1 MKFKDLDQ
9 RLLKLY
15 NGDVWAFPD
24 FKLIYSLYERI
35 KGKEVQ
41 KPVFKKQKFKE
52 MISGLQEYISNVP
65 RYATDLDQVFP
76 FQVGLHHSIFEQN
89 IINFDFDFRP
99 LLSDR
104 ITFEEYIQ
112 KYCLK
117 DNSSGNQTDV
127 ANSTDQEFSTETSQN
142 STESENHAELITKDF
157 GTNQTSENKEV
168 PNWEDY
174 KNHFLPTMKVQE
186 VVDFFSVLKKPFK
199 GKGKPFLTEEQF
211 NDFIK
216 RSFCG
221 EVNTPKPKI
230 FLPQRSKLAVEK
242 LFFIYYDRCRS
253 EVSYSKSKLEYLDLL
268 KTAFDTLAF
277 SNSDEKNFRINKSTY
292 DWEIYR

>member
-9 RLLKLY
+9 QLLKLY
-15 NGDVWAFPD
+15 NGDLWAFPD
-24 FKLIYSLYERI
+24 FNQIYFLYERI

-41 KPVFKKQKFKE
+41 KPIFKKQKFKE
-52 MISGLQEYISNVP
+52 MIFALQEYIENP
-65 RYATDLDQVFP
+65 FRYINSDVNSIPIVIDLSYSVFN
-76 FQVGLHHSIFEQN
+76 QN
-89 IINFDFDFRP
+89 INRFSIEFRP

-104 ITFEEYIQ
+104 ITFEKYIQ

-117 DNSSGNQTDV
+117 PNISEGLTDV
-127 ANSTDQEFSTETSQN
+127 ANSSDQEFNQEAAQN
-142 STESENHAELITKDF
+142 LADSGNQIELITQESDRK
-157 GTNQTSENKEV
+157 QTSKNKGE

-174 KNHFLPTMKVQE
+174 KNHFIPTMEVQE